1 MKNKFLVLALAI
13 TLTGGVALPMQ
24 AQKKQTT
31 TTLLNSLSQDKAAN
45 GLKEA
50 LTKGITDQV
59 STLTQKDGF
68 FKNELV
74 KILLPEEIQ
83 KVDKTLRKIGMGSL
97 ADQGLLLLNRAAESA
112 VKEATPIFLDAVQN
126 ISFNDAKNILIG
138 GESAAT
144 DYLQTNT
151 KTALY
156 KKFSPV
162 INESLATVGADKV
175 WETIFSTYNNLPLVS
190 PVNTDLTDYVTNE
203 TMSGVFKMIAVEEN
217 KIRANSGLAR
227 NTKLLQD
234 VFSIQDNL
242 KKSGQK
248 STSSNSKDKKSEKK
262 QEKKSLFK
270 GLNIF

>member
-13 TLTGGVALPMQ
+13 TLSGTTVTSMQ
-24 AQKKQTT
+24 AQKKQT

-50 LTKGITDQV
+50 LNKGITEQV
-59 STLTQKDGF
+59 SQLTKKDGF

-112 VKEATPIFLDAVQN
+112 VKESTPIFVDAVKN
-126 ISFNDAKNILIG
+126 ISFNDAKDILIG
-138 GESAAT
+138 GESSAT
-144 DYLQTNT
+144 NYLQNGT

-156 KKFSPV
+156 EKFSPV
-162 INESLATVGADKV
+162 IKESLSTVGADTV
-175 WETIFSTYNNLPLVS
+175 WATIFNTYNNLPLVA

-203 TMSGVFKMIAVEEN
+203 TMNGVFKMIAVEEN
-217 KIRANSGLAR
+217 KIRDNSGLSR

-242 KKSGQK
+242 KNGSQK
-248 STSSNSKDKKSEKK
+248 GASSNAKDKKSEKK